1 MFARVFTVRKLLVA
15 YATLKIITLGVT
27 LLFLV
32 EFIRIGE
39 SALKENIMT
48 TVEKN
53 KTYTVSIDDLSHEG
67 LGVAHIDGYPLFIE
81 NALPDEE
88 MTVKAVKVGKK
99 FGYGKVIE
107 RFTANPERQDVKD
120 LDLLRSG
127 IAPLSHMTYDYQ
139 LRFKQQQVEKV
150 LKTIAKLPDLS
161 VAQTL
166 GMENPFE
173 YRNKAQIP
181 VQKVDNQ
188 LMTGFYRKNS
198 HNLLPIEDYLIQDP
212 KIDQAILA
220 VRDILRRFNVKAYN
234 ERENTG
240 FIRHIIIRRGHYSHE
255 MMVILVTRTERF
267 FKGME
272 IAETIKKELPEVVSV
287 IQNVNP
293 EKTNVIMGREEK
305 VLFGKSTIN
314 DTLLGKTYRISPQS
328 FYQVNTQ
335 QTEVL
340 YQTAI
345 DFAELSSE
353 DIVVD
358 AYCGIGTIGLSLAEK
373 VKHVYGVEVVPQAV
387 EDAKANA
394 KMNGIENANYEIG
407 KAEKIMSRWAREGI
421 EPSVIFVDP
430 PRKGL
435 DEKFIEASVAVNPEK
450 IVYISCNPATLARD
464 LRRYEDLGYH
474 AVKVQPVDIFPQT
487 YHVESVTLLVKAV

>member
-1 MFARVFTVRKLLVA
+1 
-15 YATLKIITLGVT
+15 
-27 LLFLV
+27 
-32 EFIRIGE
+32 
-39 SALKENIMT
+39 MT

-53 KTYTVSIDDLSHEG
+53 QTYTVTIDDLSYEG

-81 NALPDEE
+81 NALPEEE
-88 MTVKAVKVGKK
+88 MVIKAVKVGKK
-99 FGYGKVIE
+99 FGYGKVME
-107 RFTANPERQDVKD
+107 RFNANPERQEVED

-139 LRFKQQQVEKV
+139 LRFKKQQVENV
-150 LKTIAKLPDLS
+150 LRTIAKLPELP
-161 VAQTL
+161 VAPTL
-166 GMENPFE
+166 GMENPIG

-181 VQKVDNQ
+181 VQKVDNK
-188 LMTGFYRKNS
+188 LTTGFYRKNS
-198 HNLLPIEDYLIQDP
+198 HNLLPIENYLIQDP
-212 KIDQAILA
+212 KIDQAIITI
-220 VRDILRRFNVKAYN
+220 RDILQRFNVKAYN

-267 FKGME
+267 FKGTE
-272 IAETIKKELPEVVSV
+272 IAETIKTELPEVVSV
-287 IQNVNP
+287 IQNVNS
-293 EKTNVIMGREEK
+293 EKTNVIMGQLEK
-305 VLFGKSTIN
+305 VLFGKTTID
-314 DTLLGKTYRISPQS
+314 DTLLGRTYRISPQS
-328 FYQVNTQ
+328 FYQVNTE

-340 YQTAI
+340 YKTVI
-345 DFAELSSE
+345 DFAELDSE

-358 AYCGIGTIGLSLAEK
+358 AYCGIGTIGLSLAEN
-373 VKHVYGVEVVPQAV
+373 VKHVYGVEIVPQAI

-394 KMNGIENANYEIG
+394 KANGIENANYEIG
-407 KAEKIMSRWAREGI
+407 KAEKIMPRWAREGI

-435 DEKFIEASVAVNPEK
+435 DEKFIEASAAVNPEK

-474 AVKVQPVDIFPQT
+474 AVKVQPVDLFPQT
-487 YHVESVTLLVKAV
+487 YHVESVTLLIKAV

>member
-1 MFARVFTVRKLLVA
+1 
-15 YATLKIITLGVT
+15 
-27 LLFLV
+27 
-32 EFIRIGE
+32 
-39 SALKENIMT
+39 MT

-53 KTYTVSIDDLSHEG
+53 QTYQVIIDDLTYEG
-67 LGVAHIDGYPLFIE
+67 MGVAHIDGYPLFIE
-81 NALPDEE
+81 NALPEE
-88 MTVKAVKVGKK
+88 QMTVKAVKVGKK

-107 RFTANPERQDVKD
+107 RLTDNPERQEVKD
-120 LDLLRSG
+120 LALLRSG

-150 LKTIAKLPDLS
+150 LKTIAKLPDLP
-161 VAQTL
+161 VANTI
-166 GMENPFE
+166 GMDEPYG

-181 VQKVDNQ
+181 VQKVENH
-188 LMTGFYRKNS
+188 LTTGFYRKNS
-198 HNLLPIEDYLIQDP
+198 HVLLPIENYLIQDP
-212 KIDQAILA
+212 KIDAAIIT
-220 VRDILRRFNVKAYN
+220 VRNILERFNVKAYN

-240 FIRHIIIRRGHYSHE
+240 FIRHIVIRRGHYSHE
-255 MMVILVTRTERF
+255 MMIILVTRTERF

-272 IAETIKKELPEVVSV
+272 IAKVIKEELPEVVSV
-287 IQNVNP
+287 IQNINP

-305 VLFGKSTIN
+305 VLVGKPTIT
-314 DTLLGKTYRISPQS
+314 DTLLGKTYRISSQS
-328 FYQVNTQ
+328 FYQVNTT

-345 DFAELSSE
+345 DFAELTKE

-373 VKHVYGVEVVPQAV
+373 VKHVYGVEVVPQAI

-394 KMNGIENANYEIG
+394 QANGIENANYEVG
-407 KAEKIMSRWAREGI
+407 KAEKIMPRWAREDI
-421 EPSVIFVDP
+421 KPTVIFVDP

-435 DEKFIEASVAVNPEK
+435 DEKFVEASAAAAPEK

-474 AVKVQPVDIFPQT
+474 AVKVQPVDLFPQT
-487 YHVESVTLLVKAV
+487 HHVESVTLLIKAV

>member
-1 MFARVFTVRKLLVA
+1 M
-15 YATLKIITLGVT
+15 
-27 LLFLV
+27 
-32 EFIRIGE
+32 
-39 SALKENIMT
+39 
-48 TVEKN
+48 
-53 KTYTVSIDDLSHEG
+53 
-67 LGVAHIDGYPLFIE
+67 
-81 NALPDEE
+81 
-88 MTVKAVKVGKK
+88 
-99 FGYGKVIE
+99 
-107 RFTANPERQDVKD
+107 
-120 LDLLRSG
+120 
-127 IAPLSHMTYDYQ
+127 
-139 LRFKQQQVEKV
+139 EKV
-150 LKTIAKLPDLS
+150 LKTIAKLPELS
-161 VAQTL
+161 VAATL
-166 GMENPFE
+166 GMENPIG

-198 HNLLPIEDYLIQDP
+198 HVLLPIEDYYIQDP
-212 KIDQAILA
+212 KIDQAIIT
-220 VRDILRRFNVKAYN
+220 VRNILRRFNVKAYN

-240 FIRHIIIRRGHYSHE
+240 FIRHIVIRRGHYSHE
-255 MMVILVTRTERF
+255 MMVTLVTRTERF
-267 FKGME
+267 FKGTE
-272 IAETIKKELPEVVSV
+272 IAEVIKTELPEVVSV
-287 IQNVNP
+287 IQNINP

-314 DTLLGKTYRISPQS
+314 DTLLGKVYQISPQS
-328 FYQVNTQ
+328 FYQVNTE

-345 DFAELSSE
+345 EFADLNAE

-373 VKHVYGVEVVPQAV
+373 VKHVYGVEIVPQAI

-394 KMNGIENANYEIG
+394 KKNGIENANYEVG
-407 KAEKIMSRWAREGI
+407 KAEKIMPRWAREGI

-435 DEKFIEASVAVNPEK
+435 DEKFIEASVAVNPER
-450 IVYISCNPATLARD
+450 IIYISCNPATLARD

-474 AVKVQPVDIFPQT
+474 AVKVQPVDLFPQT

>member
-1 MFARVFTVRKLLVA
+1 
-15 YATLKIITLGVT
+15 
-27 LLFLV
+27 
-32 EFIRIGE
+32 
-39 SALKENIMT
+39 MT

-53 KTYTVSIDDLSHEG
+53 QTYTVTIDDLSYEG

-81 NALPDEE
+81 NALPEEE
-88 MTVKAVKVGKK
+88 MVIKAVKVGKK
-99 FGYGKVIE
+99 FGYGKVME
-107 RFTANPERQDVKD
+107 RFNANPERQEVED

-139 LRFKQQQVEKV
+139 LRFKKQQVENV
-150 LKTIAKLPDLS
+150 LRTIAKLPELP
-161 VAQTL
+161 VAPTL
-166 GMENPFE
+166 GMENPIG

-181 VQKVDNQ
+181 VQKVDNK
-188 LMTGFYRKNS
+188 LTTGFYRKNS
-198 HNLLPIEDYLIQDP
+198 HNLLPIENYLIQDP
-212 KIDQAILA
+212 KIDQAIITI
-220 VRDILRRFNVKAYN
+220 RDILQRFNVKAYN

-267 FKGME
+267 FKGTE
-272 IAETIKKELPEVVSV
+272 IAETIKTELPEVVSV
-287 IQNVNP
+287 IQNVNS
-293 EKTNVIMGREEK
+293 EKTNVIMGQLEK
-305 VLFGKSTIN
+305 VLFGKTTID
-314 DTLLGKTYRISPQS
+314 DTLLGRTYRISPQS
-328 FYQVNTQ
+328 FYQVNTE

-340 YQTAI
+340 YKTAI
-345 DFAELSSE
+345 DFAELDSE

-358 AYCGIGTIGLSLAEK
+358 AYCGIGTIGLSLAEN
-373 VKHVYGVEVVPQAV
+373 VKHVYGVEIVPQAI

-394 KMNGIENANYEIG
+394 KENGIENANYEIG
-407 KAEKIMSRWAREGI
+407 KAEKIMPRWAREGI

-435 DEKFIEASVAVNPEK
+435 DEKFIEASAAVNPEK

-474 AVKVQPVDIFPQT
+474 AVKVQPVDLFPQT
-487 YHVESVTLLVKAV
+487 YHVESVTLLIKAV

>member
-1 MFARVFTVRKLLVA
+1 
-15 YATLKIITLGVT
+15 
-27 LLFLV
+27 
-32 EFIRIGE
+32 
-39 SALKENIMT
+39 MT

-53 KTYTVSIDDLSHEG
+53 QTYTVTIDDLSYEG

-81 NALPDEE
+81 NALPEEE
-88 MTVKAVKVGKK
+88 MVIKAVKVGKK
-99 FGYGKVIE
+99 FGYGKVME
-107 RFTANPERQDVKD
+107 RFNANPERQEVED

-139 LRFKQQQVEKV
+139 LRFKKQQVENV
-150 LKTIAKLPDLS
+150 LRTIAKLPELP
-161 VAQTL
+161 VAPTL
-166 GMENPFE
+166 GMENPIG

-181 VQKVDNQ
+181 VQKVDNK
-188 LMTGFYRKNS
+188 LTTGFYRKNS
-198 HNLLPIEDYLIQDP
+198 HNLLPIENYLIQDP
-212 KIDQAILA
+212 KIDQAIITI
-220 VRDILRRFNVKAYN
+220 RDILQRFNVKAYN

-267 FKGME
+267 FKGTE
-272 IAETIKKELPEVVSV
+272 IAETIKTELPEVVSV
-287 IQNVNP
+287 IQNVNS
-293 EKTNVIMGREEK
+293 EKTNVIMGQLEK
-305 VLFGKSTIN
+305 VLFGKTTI
-314 DTLLGKTYRISPQS
+314 DDMLLGRTYRISPQS
-328 FYQVNTQ
+328 FYQVNTE

-340 YQTAI
+340 YKTAI
-345 DFAELSSE
+345 DFAELDSE

-358 AYCGIGTIGLSLAEK
+358 AYCGIGTIGLSLAEN
-373 VKHVYGVEVVPQAV
+373 VKHVYGVEIVPQAI

-394 KMNGIENANYEIG
+394 KANGIENANYEIG
-407 KAEKIMSRWAREGI
+407 KAEKIMPRWAREGI

-435 DEKFIEASVAVNPEK
+435 DEKFIEASAAVNPEK

-474 AVKVQPVDIFPQT
+474 AVKVQPVDLFPQT
-487 YHVESVTLLVKAV
+487 YHVESVTLLIKAV

>member
-1 MFARVFTVRKLLVA
+1 
-15 YATLKIITLGVT
+15 
-27 LLFLV
+27 
-32 EFIRIGE
+32 
-39 SALKENIMT
+39 MT

-53 KTYTVSIDDLSHEG
+53 QTYTVTIDDLSHEG

-81 NALPDEE
+81 NALPEEE
-88 MTVKAVKVGKK
+88 MTVKVVKVGKK

-107 RFTANPERQDVKD
+107 RFNANPERQEVKD
-120 LDLLRSG
+120 QDLLRSG
-127 IAPLSHMTYDYQ
+127 IAPLSHMTYSYQ

-150 LKTIAKLPDLS
+150 LKTIAKLPELS
-161 VAQTL
+161 VAATL
-166 GMENPFE
+166 GMENPIG

-198 HNLLPIEDYLIQDP
+198 HILLPIEDYYIQDP
-212 KIDQAILA
+212 KIDQAIIT
-220 VRDILRRFNVKAYN
+220 VRNILRRFNLKAYN

-240 FIRHIIIRRGHYSHE
+240 FIRHIVIRRGHYSHE
-255 MMVILVTRTERF
+255 MMVTLVTRTERF
-267 FKGME
+267 FKGTE
-272 IAETIKKELPEVVSV
+272 IAEVIKTELPEVVSV
-287 IQNVNP
+287 IQNINP

-314 DTLLGKTYRISPQS
+314 DTLLGKVYQISPQS
-328 FYQVNTQ
+328 FYQVNTE

-345 DFAELSSE
+345 EFADLNAE

-373 VKHVYGVEVVPQAV
+373 VKHVYGVEIVPQAI

-394 KMNGIENANYEIG
+394 KKNGIENANYEVG
-407 KAEKIMSRWAREGI
+407 KAEKIMPRWAREGI

-435 DEKFIEASVAVNPEK
+435 DEKFIEASVAVNPER
-450 IVYISCNPATLARD
+450 IIYISCNPATLARD

-474 AVKVQPVDIFPQT
+474 AVKVQPVDLFPQT

>member
-1 MFARVFTVRKLLVA
+1 
-15 YATLKIITLGVT
+15 
-27 LLFLV
+27 
-32 EFIRIGE
+32 
-39 SALKENIMT
+39 MT

-53 KTYTVSIDDLSHEG
+53 QTYTVTIDDLSYEG

-81 NALPDEE
+81 NALPEEE
-88 MTVKAVKVGKK
+88 MVIKAVKVGKK
-99 FGYGKVIE
+99 FGYGKVME
-107 RFTANPERQDVKD
+107 RFNANPERQEVED

-139 LRFKQQQVEKV
+139 LRFKKQQVENV
-150 LKTIAKLPDLS
+150 LRTIAKLPELP
-161 VAQTL
+161 VAPTL
-166 GMENPFE
+166 GMENPIG

-181 VQKVDNQ
+181 VQKVDNK
-188 LMTGFYRKNS
+188 LTTGFYRKNS
-198 HNLLPIEDYLIQDP
+198 HNLLPIENYLIQDP
-212 KIDQAILA
+212 KIDQAIITI
-220 VRDILRRFNVKAYN
+220 RDILQRFNVKAYN

-267 FKGME
+267 FKGTE
-272 IAETIKKELPEVVSV
+272 IAETIKTELPEVVSV
-287 IQNVNP
+287 IQNVNS
-293 EKTNVIMGREEK
+293 EKTNVIMGQLEK
-305 VLFGKSTIN
+305 VLFGKTTID
-314 DTLLGKTYRISPQS
+314 DTLLGRTYRISPQS
-328 FYQVNTQ
+328 FYQVNTE

-340 YQTAI
+340 YKTAI
-345 DFAELSSE
+345 DFAELDSE

-358 AYCGIGTIGLSLAEK
+358 AYCGIGTIGLSLADN
-373 VKHVYGVEVVPQAV
+373 VKHVYGVEIVPQAI

-394 KMNGIENANYEIG
+394 KANGIENANYEIG
-407 KAEKIMSRWAREGI
+407 KAEKIMPRWAREGI

-435 DEKFIEASVAVNPEK
+435 DEKFIEASAAVNPEK

-474 AVKVQPVDIFPQT
+474 AVKVQPVDLFPQT
-487 YHVESVTLLVKAV
+487 YHVESVTLLIKVV

>member
-1 MFARVFTVRKLLVA
+1 
-15 YATLKIITLGVT
+15 
-27 LLFLV
+27 
-32 EFIRIGE
+32 
-39 SALKENIMT
+39 MT

-53 KTYTVSIDDLSHEG
+53 QTYTVTIDDLSYEG

-81 NALPDEE
+81 NALPEEE
-88 MTVKAVKVGKK
+88 MVIKAVKVGKK
-99 FGYGKVIE
+99 FGYGKVME
-107 RFTANPERQDVKD
+107 RFNANPERQEVED

-139 LRFKQQQVEKV
+139 LRFKKQQVENV
-150 LKTIAKLPDLS
+150 LRTIAKLPELP
-161 VAQTL
+161 VAPTL
-166 GMENPFE
+166 GMENPIG

-181 VQKVDNQ
+181 VQKVDNK
-188 LMTGFYRKNS
+188 LTTGFYRKNS
-198 HNLLPIEDYLIQDP
+198 HNLLPIENYLIQDP
-212 KIDQAILA
+212 KIDQAIITI
-220 VRDILRRFNVKAYN
+220 RDILQRFNVKAYN

-267 FKGME
+267 FKGTE
-272 IAETIKKELPEVVSV
+272 IAETIKTELPEVVSV
-287 IQNVNP
+287 IQNVNS
-293 EKTNVIMGREEK
+293 EKTNVIMGQLEK
-305 VLFGKSTIN
+305 VLFGKTTID
-314 DTLLGKTYRISPQS
+314 DTLLGRTYRISPQS
-328 FYQVNTQ
+328 FYQVNTE

-340 YQTAI
+340 YKTAI
-345 DFAELSSE
+345 DFAELDSE

-358 AYCGIGTIGLSLAEK
+358 AYCGIGTIGLSLAEN
-373 VKHVYGVEVVPQAV
+373 VKHVYGVEIVPQAI

-394 KMNGIENANYEIG
+394 KANGIENANYEIG
-407 KAEKIMSRWAREGI
+407 KAEKIMPRWAREGI

-435 DEKFIEASVAVNPEK
+435 DEKFIEASAAVNPEK

-474 AVKVQPVDIFPQT
+474 AVKVQPVDLFPQT
-487 YHVESVTLLVKAV
+487 YHVESVTLLIKAV

>member
-1 MFARVFTVRKLLVA
+1 
-15 YATLKIITLGVT
+15 
-27 LLFLV
+27 
-32 EFIRIGE
+32 
-39 SALKENIMT
+39 MT

-53 KTYTVSIDDLSHEG
+53 QTYTVTIDDLSYEG

-81 NALPDEE
+81 NALPEEE
-88 MTVKAVKVGKK
+88 MVIKAVKVGKK
-99 FGYGKVIE
+99 FGYGKVME
-107 RFTANPERQDVKD
+107 RFNANPERQEVED

-139 LRFKQQQVEKV
+139 LRFKKQQVENV
-150 LKTIAKLPDLS
+150 LRTIAKLPELP
-161 VAQTL
+161 VAPTL
-166 GMENPFE
+166 GMENPIG

-181 VQKVDNQ
+181 VQKVDNK
-188 LMTGFYRKNS
+188 LTTGFYRKNS
-198 HNLLPIEDYLIQDP
+198 HNLLPIENYLIQDP
-212 KIDQAILA
+212 KIDQAIITI
-220 VRDILRRFNVKAYN
+220 RDILQRFNVKAYN

-267 FKGME
+267 FKGTE
-272 IAETIKKELPEVVSV
+272 IAETIKTELPEVVSV
-287 IQNVNP
+287 IQNVNS
-293 EKTNVIMGREEK
+293 EKTNVIMGQLEK
-305 VLFGKSTIN
+305 VLFGKTTID
-314 DTLLGKTYRISPQS
+314 DTLLGRTYRISPQS
-328 FYQVNTQ
+328 FYQVNTE

-340 YQTAI
+340 YKTAI
-345 DFAELSSE
+345 DFAELDSE

-358 AYCGIGTIGLSLAEK
+358 AYCGIGTIGLSLADN
-373 VKHVYGVEVVPQAV
+373 VKHVYGVEIVPQAI

-394 KMNGIENANYEIG
+394 KANGIENANYEIG
-407 KAEKIMSRWAREGI
+407 KAEKIMPRWAREGI

-435 DEKFIEASVAVNPEK
+435 DEKFIEASAAVNPEK

-474 AVKVQPVDIFPQT
+474 AVKVQPVDLFPQT
-487 YHVESVTLLVKAV
+487 YHVETVALLTSKK

>member
-1 MFARVFTVRKLLVA
+1 
-15 YATLKIITLGVT
+15 
-27 LLFLV
+27 
-32 EFIRIGE
+32 
-39 SALKENIMT
+39 MT

-53 KTYTVSIDDLSHEG
+53 QTYTVTIDDLSYEG

-81 NALPDEE
+81 NALPEEE
-88 MTVKAVKVGKK
+88 MVIKAVKVGKK
-99 FGYGKVIE
+99 FGYGKVME
-107 RFTANPERQDVKD
+107 RFNANPERQEVED

-139 LRFKQQQVEKV
+139 LRFKKQQVENV
-150 LKTIAKLPDLS
+150 LRTIAKLPELP
-161 VAQTL
+161 VAPTL
-166 GMENPFE
+166 GMENPIG

-181 VQKVDNQ
+181 VQKVDNK
-188 LMTGFYRKNS
+188 LTTGFYRKNS
-198 HNLLPIEDYLIQDP
+198 HNLLPIENYLIQDP
-212 KIDQAILA
+212 KIDQAIITI
-220 VRDILRRFNVKAYN
+220 RDILQRFNVKAYN

-267 FKGME
+267 FKGTE
-272 IAETIKKELPEVVSV
+272 IAETIKTELPEVVSV
-287 IQNVNP
+287 IQNVNS
-293 EKTNVIMGREEK
+293 EKTNVIMGQLEK
-305 VLFGKSTIN
+305 VLFGKTTID
-314 DTLLGKTYRISPQS
+314 DTLLGRTYRISPQS
-328 FYQVNTQ
+328 FYQVNTE

-340 YQTAI
+340 YKTAI
-345 DFAELSSE
+345 DFAELDSE

-358 AYCGIGTIGLSLAEK
+358 AYCGIGTIGLSLAEN
-373 VKHVYGVEVVPQAV
+373 VKHVYGVEIVPQAI

-394 KMNGIENANYEIG
+394 KENDIENANYEIG
-407 KAEKIMSRWAREGI
+407 KAEKIMPRWAREGI

-435 DEKFIEASVAVNPEK
+435 DEKFIEASAAVNPEK

-474 AVKVQPVDIFPQT
+474 AVKVQPVDLFPQT
-487 YHVESVTLLVKAV
+487 YHVESVTLLIKAV

>member
-1 MFARVFTVRKLLVA
+1 M
-15 YATLKIITLGVT
+15 
-27 LLFLV
+27 
-32 EFIRIGE
+32 
-39 SALKENIMT
+39 

-53 KTYTVSIDDLSHEG
+53 KTYTVTIDDLSYEG
-67 LGVAHIDGYPLFIE
+67 LGVAHIEGYPLFIE

-107 RFTANPERQDVKD
+107 RFNDNPERQAVKD
-120 LDLLRSG
+120 MDLLRSG
-127 IAPLSHMTYDYQ
+127 IAPLSHLTYDYQ

-150 LKTIAKLPDLS
+150 LKTIAKLPEVQ
-161 VAQTL
+161 VAPTL
-166 GMENPFE
+166 GMDQPFG

-198 HNLLPIEDYLIQDP
+198 HVLLPIENYLIQDP
-212 KIDQAILA
+212 KIDQAIL
-220 VRDILRRFNVKAYN
+220 VIRDILRRFNVKAYN
-234 ERENTG
+234 ERDNTG
-240 FIRHIIIRRGHYSHE
+240 FIRHIIVRRGHYSNE

-272 IAETIKKELPEVVSV
+272 IAEIIKKELPEVVSV
-287 IQNVNP
+287 IQNINP

-305 VLFGKSTIN
+305 VLYGKTAIN

-328 FYQVNTQ
+328 FYQVNTE

-340 YQTAI
+340 YQKAI
-345 DFAELSSE
+345 ELAELTKD

-373 VKHVYGVEVVPQAV
+373 VKHVYGVEVIAQAI
-387 EDAKANA
+387 EDAKYNA
-394 KMNGIENANYEIG
+394 KANGIENANYEVG
-407 KAEKIMSRWAREGI
+407 KAEKIMPRWAREGI
-421 EPSVIFVDP
+421 DPSVIFVDP

-435 DEKFIEASVAVNPEK
+435 DEKFIEASVAANPEK

-474 AVKVQPVDIFPQT
+474 ASTVQPVDLFPQT
-487 YHVESVTLLVKAV
+487 SHVETVALLTRKK

>member
-1 MFARVFTVRKLLVA
+1 
-15 YATLKIITLGVT
+15 
-27 LLFLV
+27 
-32 EFIRIGE
+32 
-39 SALKENIMT
+39 MT

-53 KTYTVSIDDLSHEG
+53 QTYTVTIDDLSYEG

-81 NALPDEE
+81 NALPEEE
-88 MTVKAVKVGKK
+88 MVIKAVKVGKK
-99 FGYGKVIE
+99 FGYGKVME
-107 RFTANPERQDVKD
+107 RFNANPERQEVED

-139 LRFKQQQVEKV
+139 LRFKKQQVENV
-150 LKTIAKLPDLS
+150 LRTIAKLPELP
-161 VAQTL
+161 VAPTL
-166 GMENPFE
+166 GMENPIG

-181 VQKVDNQ
+181 VQKVDNK
-188 LMTGFYRKNS
+188 LTTGFYRKNS
-198 HNLLPIEDYLIQDP
+198 HNLLPIENYLIQDP
-212 KIDQAILA
+212 KIDQAIITI
-220 VRDILRRFNVKAYN
+220 RDILQRFNVKAYN

-267 FKGME
+267 FKGTE
-272 IAETIKKELPEVVSV
+272 IAETIKTELPEVVSV
-287 IQNVNP
+287 IQNVNS
-293 EKTNVIMGREEK
+293 EKTNVIMGQLEK
-305 VLFGKSTIN
+305 VLFGKTTID
-314 DTLLGKTYRISPQS
+314 DTLLGRTYRISPQS
-328 FYQVNTQ
+328 FYQVNTE

-340 YQTAI
+340 YKTAI
-345 DFAELSSE
+345 DFAELDSE

-358 AYCGIGTIGLSLAEK
+358 AYCGIGTIGLSLAEN
-373 VKHVYGVEVVPQAV
+373 VKHVYGVEIVPQAI

-394 KMNGIENANYEIG
+394 KTNGIENANYEIG
-407 KAEKIMSRWAREGI
+407 KAEKIMPRWAREGI

-435 DEKFIEASVAVNPEK
+435 DEKFIEASAAVNPEK

-474 AVKVQPVDIFPQT
+474 AVKVQPVDLFPQT
-487 YHVESVTLLVKAV
+487 YHVESVTLLIKAV

>member
-1 MFARVFTVRKLLVA
+1 
-15 YATLKIITLGVT
+15 
-27 LLFLV
+27 
-32 EFIRIGE
+32 
-39 SALKENIMT
+39 MT

-53 KTYTVSIDDLSHEG
+53 QTYSVTIDDLSYEG

-81 NALPDEE
+81 NALPEEE
-88 MTVKAVKVGKK
+88 MVIKAVKVGKK
-99 FGYGKVIE
+99 FGYGKVME
-107 RFTANPERQDVKD
+107 RFNANPERQEVED

-139 LRFKQQQVEKV
+139 LRFKKQQVENV
-150 LKTIAKLPDLS
+150 LRTIAKLPELP
-161 VAQTL
+161 VAPTL
-166 GMENPFE
+166 GMENPIG

-181 VQKVDNQ
+181 VQKVDNK
-188 LMTGFYRKNS
+188 LTTGFYRKNS
-198 HNLLPIEDYLIQDP
+198 HNLLPIENYLIQDP
-212 KIDQAILA
+212 KIDQAIITI
-220 VRDILRRFNVKAYN
+220 RDILQRFNVKAYN

-267 FKGME
+267 FKGTE
-272 IAETIKKELPEVVSV
+272 IAETIKTELPEVVSV
-287 IQNVNP
+287 IQNVNS
-293 EKTNVIMGREEK
+293 EKTNVIMGQLEK
-305 VLFGKSTIN
+305 VLFGKTTID
-314 DTLLGKTYRISPQS
+314 DTLLGRTYRISPQS
-328 FYQVNTQ
+328 FYQVNTE

-340 YQTAI
+340 YKTAI
-345 DFAELSSE
+345 DFAELDSE

-358 AYCGIGTIGLSLAEK
+358 AYCGIGTIGLSLAEN
-373 VKHVYGVEVVPQAV
+373 VKHVYGVEIVPQAI

-394 KMNGIENANYEIG
+394 KENGIENANYEIG
-407 KAEKIMSRWAREGI
+407 KAEKIMPRWAREGI

-435 DEKFIEASVAVNPEK
+435 DEKFIEASAAVNPEK

-474 AVKVQPVDIFPQT
+474 AVKVQPVDLFPQT
-487 YHVESVTLLVKAV
+487 YHVESVTLLIKAV

>member
-1 MFARVFTVRKLLVA
+1 MFARAFTVRKLLVA

-81 NALPDEE
+81 NALPNEE

-107 RFTANPERQDVKD
+107 RFTANSERQDVKD

-166 GMENPFE
+166 GMDNPFE

-293 EKTNVIMGREEK
+293 EKPT
-305 VLFGKSTIN
+305 
-314 DTLLGKTYRISPQS
+314 
-328 FYQVNTQ
+328 
-335 QTEVL
+335 
-340 YQTAI
+340 
-345 DFAELSSE
+345 
-353 DIVVD
+353 
-358 AYCGIGTIGLSLAEK
+358 
-373 VKHVYGVEVVPQAV
+373 
-387 EDAKANA
+387 
-394 KMNGIENANYEIG
+394 
-407 KAEKIMSRWAREGI
+407 
-421 EPSVIFVDP
+421 
-430 PRKGL
+430 
-435 DEKFIEASVAVNPEK
+435 
-450 IVYISCNPATLARD
+450 
-464 LRRYEDLGYH
+464 
-474 AVKVQPVDIFPQT
+474 
-487 YHVESVTLLVKAV
+487 

>member
-1 MFARVFTVRKLLVA
+1 
-15 YATLKIITLGVT
+15 
-27 LLFLV
+27 
-32 EFIRIGE
+32 
-39 SALKENIMT
+39 MT

-53 KTYTVSIDDLSHEG
+53 QTYTVTIDDLSYEG

-81 NALPDEE
+81 NALPEEE
-88 MTVKAVKVGKK
+88 MVIKAVKVGKK
-99 FGYGKVIE
+99 FGYGKVME
-107 RFTANPERQDVKD
+107 RFNANPERQEVED

-139 LRFKQQQVEKV
+139 LRFKKQQVENV
-150 LKTIAKLPDLS
+150 LRTIAKLPELP
-161 VAQTL
+161 VAPTL
-166 GMENPFE
+166 GMENPIG

-181 VQKVDNQ
+181 VQKVDNK
-188 LMTGFYRKNS
+188 LTTGFYRKNS
-198 HNLLPIEDYLIQDP
+198 HNLLPIENYLIQDP
-212 KIDQAILA
+212 KIDQAIITI
-220 VRDILRRFNVKAYN
+220 RDILQRFNVKAYN

-267 FKGME
+267 FKGTE
-272 IAETIKKELPEVVSV
+272 IAETIKTELPEVVSV
-287 IQNVNP
+287 IQNVNS
-293 EKTNVIMGREEK
+293 EKTNVIMGQLEK
-305 VLFGKSTIN
+305 VLFGKTTID
-314 DTLLGKTYRISPQS
+314 DTLLGRTYRISPQS
-328 FYQVNTQ
+328 FYQVNTE

-340 YQTAI
+340 YKTAI
-345 DFAELSSE
+345 DFAELDSE

-358 AYCGIGTIGLSLAEK
+358 AYCGIGTIGLSLADN
-373 VKHVYGVEVVPQAV
+373 VKHVYGVEIVPQAI

-394 KMNGIENANYEIG
+394 KANGIENANYEIG
-407 KAEKIMSRWAREGI
+407 KAEKIMPRWAREGI

-435 DEKFIEASVAVNPEK
+435 DEKFIEASAAVNPEK

-474 AVKVQPVDIFPQT
+474 AVKVQPVDLFPQT
-487 YHVESVTLLVKAV
+487 YHVESVTLLIKAV

>member
-1 MFARVFTVRKLLVA
+1 
-15 YATLKIITLGVT
+15 
-27 LLFLV
+27 
-32 EFIRIGE
+32 
-39 SALKENIMT
+39 MT

-53 KTYTVSIDDLSHEG
+53 QTYTVTIDDLSYEG

-81 NALPDEE
+81 NALPEEE
-88 MTVKAVKVGKK
+88 MVIKAVKVGKK
-99 FGYGKVIE
+99 FGYGKVME
-107 RFTANPERQDVKD
+107 RFNANPERQEVED

-139 LRFKQQQVEKV
+139 LRFKKQQVENV
-150 LKTIAKLPDLS
+150 LRTIAKLPELP
-161 VAQTL
+161 VAPTL
-166 GMENPFE
+166 GMENPIG

-181 VQKVDNQ
+181 VQKVDNK
-188 LMTGFYRKNS
+188 LTTGFYRKNS
-198 HNLLPIEDYLIQDP
+198 HNLLPIENYLIQDP
-212 KIDQAILA
+212 KIDQAIITI
-220 VRDILRRFNVKAYN
+220 RDILQRFNVKAYN

-267 FKGME
+267 FKGTG
-272 IAETIKKELPEVVSV
+272 IAETIKTELPEVVSV
-287 IQNVNP
+287 IQNVNS
-293 EKTNVIMGREEK
+293 EKTNVIMGQLEK
-305 VLFGKSTIN
+305 VLFGKTTID
-314 DTLLGKTYRISPQS
+314 DTLLGRTYRISPQS
-328 FYQVNTQ
+328 FYQVNTE

-340 YQTAI
+340 YKTAI
-345 DFAELSSE
+345 DFVELDSE

-358 AYCGIGTIGLSLAEK
+358 AYCGIGTIGLSLADN
-373 VKHVYGVEVVPQAV
+373 VKHVYGVEIVPQAI

-394 KMNGIENANYEIG
+394 KANGIENANYEIG
-407 KAEKIMSRWAREGI
+407 KAEKIMPRWAREGI

-435 DEKFIEASVAVNPEK
+435 DEKFIEASAAVNPEK

-474 AVKVQPVDIFPQT
+474 AVKVQPVDLFPQT
-487 YHVESVTLLVKAV
+487 YHVESVTLLIKAV

>member
-1 MFARVFTVRKLLVA
+1 
-15 YATLKIITLGVT
+15 
-27 LLFLV
+27 
-32 EFIRIGE
+32 
-39 SALKENIMT
+39 MT

-53 KTYTVSIDDLSHEG
+53 QTYQVIIDDLTYEG
-67 LGVAHIDGYPLFIE
+67 MGVAHIDGYPLFIE
-81 NALPDEE
+81 NALPEE
-88 MTVKAVKVGKK
+88 QMTVKAVKVGKK

-107 RFTANPERQDVKD
+107 RLADNPERQEVKD
-120 LDLLRSG
+120 LALLRSG

-150 LKTIAKLPDLS
+150 LKTIAKLPDLP
-161 VAQTL
+161 VANTI
-166 GMENPFE
+166 GMDEPYG

-181 VQKVDNQ
+181 VQKVENH
-188 LMTGFYRKNS
+188 LTTGFYRKNS
-198 HNLLPIEDYLIQDP
+198 HVLLPIENYLIQDP
-212 KIDQAILA
+212 KIDAAIIT
-220 VRDILRRFNVKAYN
+220 VRNILERFNVKAYN

-240 FIRHIIIRRGHYSHE
+240 FIRHIVIRRGHYSHE
-255 MMVILVTRTERF
+255 MMIILVTRTERF

-272 IAETIKKELPEVVSV
+272 IAKVIKEELPEVVSV
-287 IQNVNP
+287 IQNINP

-305 VLFGKSTIN
+305 VLVGKPTIT
-314 DTLLGKTYRISPQS
+314 DTLLGKTYRISSQS
-328 FYQVNTQ
+328 FYQVNTT

-345 DFAELSSE
+345 DFAELTKE

-373 VKHVYGVEVVPQAV
+373 VKHVYGVEVVPQAI

-394 KMNGIENANYEIG
+394 QANGIENANYEVG
-407 KAEKIMSRWAREGI
+407 KAEKIMPRWAREDI
-421 EPSVIFVDP
+421 KPTVIFVDP

-435 DEKFIEASVAVNPEK
+435 DEKFVEASAAAAPEK

-474 AVKVQPVDIFPQT
+474 AVKVQPVDLFPQT
-487 YHVESVTLLVKAV
+487 HHVESVTLLIKAV

>member
-1 MFARVFTVRKLLVA
+1 
-15 YATLKIITLGVT
+15 
-27 LLFLV
+27 
-32 EFIRIGE
+32 
-39 SALKENIMT
+39 MT

-53 KTYTVSIDDLSHEG
+53 QTYTVMIDDLSHEG
-67 LGVAHIDGYPLFIE
+67 LGVAHIEGYPLFIE
-81 NALPDEE
+81 NALPTEE
-88 MTVKAVKVGKK
+88 VSVKAVKVGKK

-107 RFTANPERQDVKD
+107 RFNRNPERQEVAD

-150 LKTIAKLPDLS
+150 LKTIAKLPELP
-161 VAQTL
+161 VLPTL
-166 GMENPFE
+166 GMKNPIE

-198 HNLLPIEDYLIQDP
+198 HNLLPIENYLIQDP
-212 KIDQAILA
+212 KIDQAIIA
-220 VRDILRRFNVKAYN
+220 VRDILQRFNVKAYN

-267 FKGME
+267 FKGIE
-272 IAETIKKELPEVVSV
+272 IAEIIKAELPEVISV
-287 IQNVNP
+287 IQNINP
-293 EKTNVIMGREEK
+293 EQTNVIMGREEK
-305 VLFGKSTIN
+305 ILYGKPTIN
-314 DTLLGKTYRISPQS
+314 DTLLGKTYQISSQS
-328 FYQVNTQ
+328 FYQVNTE
-335 QTEVL
+335 QTERL

-345 DFAELSSE
+345 EFAELSKE
-353 DIVVD
+353 DVVVD
-358 AYCGIGTIGLSLAEK
+358 AYCGIGTIGLSFAEK
-373 VKHVYGVEVVPQAV
+373 VKHVYGVEIVPQAI
-387 EDAKANA
+387 EDAKVNA
-394 KMNGIENANYEIG
+394 KTNNVENANYEIG

-435 DEKFIEASVAVNPEK
+435 DEKFIEASVAVNPNK
-450 IVYISCNPATLARD
+450 IIYISCNPATLARD

-474 AVKVQPVDIFPQT
+474 AVKVQPVDLFPQT
-487 YHVESVTLLVKAV
+487 YHVESVTLLIKAV